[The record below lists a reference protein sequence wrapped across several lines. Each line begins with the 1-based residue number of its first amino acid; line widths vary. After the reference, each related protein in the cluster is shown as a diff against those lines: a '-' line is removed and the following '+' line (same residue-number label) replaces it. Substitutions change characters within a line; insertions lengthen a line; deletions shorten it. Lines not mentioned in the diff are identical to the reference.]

1 MVRIGTPDD
10 VENFVCVDD
19 GWLAFELHKAGFQPA
34 WKDED
39 CLYFKKTRK
48 LERFL
53 NKKVI

>member
-10 VENFVCVDD
+10 IDNFICIDE
-19 GWLAFELHKAGFQPA
+19 GWLIFELHKAGFQPA

-48 LERFL
+48 LEKFL
-53 NKKVI
+53 NKKVT